1 MTRLRIRRS
10 TLVLCAF
17 FLLTLA
23 VYLLV
28 RPDTVAQVGGP
39 ARTPAHSATPRHP
52 PGRPRAVHHPAVSLA
67 VRPPHGN
74 RYPPPQRGAV
84 RDSGPHHCRQHAQP
98 ARGHSQPHGHAD
110 GDAGP
115 PVDRPGNTCPNG
127 WFAVPPSLVS

>member
-39 ARTPAHSATPRHP
+39 AQTPARSATHP
-52 PGRPRAVHHPAVSLA
+52 GSPVPSATRPSASPSGHHPATTAPRHSAAPTATPAPTTVGSTPS
-67 VRPPHGN
+67 PPAAT
-74 RYPPPQRGAV
+74 PSPTVTPTAT
-84 RDSGPHHCRQHAQP
+84 A
-98 ARGHSQPHGHAD
+98 
-110 GDAGP
+110 
-115 PVDRPGNTCPNG
+115 T
-127 WFAVPPSLVS
+127 VP